1 MEQGENYTK
10 LKEKE
15 IFALQSKK
23 TDYTFA
29 TNVAQSIHEEEEQTF
44 G

>member
-29 TNVAQSIHEEEEQTF
+29 TNGQSIHEEEEQTF